1 MKKLL
6 LLVLMAALTLTY
18 APGCGGPKPD
28 VQTTSTKPET
38 TPATPDEVCETLP
51 VPETTSAATA
61 PDSAPPKTE
70 PRPEP
75 KPPANTEPKPEPKPE
90 PPPKP
95 KALPRMWDY
104 GSTNCLPCMEME
116 KILTPLMAEYKD
128 RVDVRIINVYQD
140 REKTM
145 QARIQVIPTQIFYD
159 PDGKELFRHIGVYP
173 RDSIV
178 AKFREFGW
186 E

>member
-1 MKKLL
+1 MKHLTAFAAALL
-6 LLVLMAALTLTY
+6 IVLMSGCPN
-18 APGCGGPKPD
+18 APRPAN
-28 VQTTSTKPET
+28 TTS
-38 TPATPDEVCETLP
+38 APDTNLTAQNEICETLP
-51 VPETTSAATA
+51 AADSAAVAAA
-61 PDSAPPKTE
+61 PDSPPA
-70 PRPEP
+70 RPEP
-75 KPPANTEPKPEPKPE
+75 KPAPEAKPEPVAKPE
-90 PPPKP
+90 PAPETPPKP
-95 KALPRMWDY
+95 KVLPRMWDY

-116 KILTPLMAEYKD
+116 KILTPLMAEYRD
-128 RVDVRIINVYQD
+128 EVDVRIINVYQD

>member
-1 MKKLL
+1 MMRLSFASIAAVLL
-6 LLVLMAALTLTY
+6 LALLPGCPSAPQPANTAAKTDTSLAAL
-18 APGCGGPKPD
+18 G
-28 VQTTSTKPET
+28 EI
-38 TPATPDEVCETLP
+38 CETLP
-51 VPETTSAATA
+51 APASTAVAAV
-61 PDSAPPKTE
+61 PDSVPARTPPA
-70 PRPEP
+70 PEP
-75 KPPANTEPKPEPKPE
+75 KAEPKPEPKSE

-104 GSTNCLPCMEME
+104 GSDNCQPCIVMDQ
-116 KILTPLMAEYKD
+116 ILTPMMQEYAGK
-128 RVDVRIINVYQD
+128 VDIRIINVYRD

-159 PDGKELFRHIGVYP
+159 PEGNELFRHIGVYP

-178 AKFREFGW
+178 AKFRQFGW